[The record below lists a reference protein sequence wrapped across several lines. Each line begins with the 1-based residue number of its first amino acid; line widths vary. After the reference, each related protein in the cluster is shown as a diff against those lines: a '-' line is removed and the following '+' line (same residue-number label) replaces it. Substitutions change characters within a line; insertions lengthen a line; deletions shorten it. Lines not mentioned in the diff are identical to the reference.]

1 MMWIVYGILA
11 LAMAE
16 DISTVDRPTNGAS
29 ASTVGKGAIQIETGL
44 QIDTVQQS
52 MQYSLPTML
61 RIGLHERFE
70 IRPYASVIN
79 YDASLTPLS
88 SSGIQGK
95 ATLYAPDTKNMV
107 LGVLASS
114 ELDFERG
121 SFNGLLLLDVW
132 KGKWSGWFNTGLSQS
147 YAHDRSTIILMGANY
162 TLPKNQGVFVES
174 TGIVNQETS
183 ITLESGY
190 YKTFSQFRVDLYL
203 LKSLTETSQ
212 WQFATGLAW
221 RFR

>member
-1 MMWIVYGILA
+1 
-11 LAMAE
+11 
-16 DISTVDRPTNGAS
+16 
-29 ASTVGKGAIQIETGL
+29 
-44 QIDTVQQS
+44 
-52 MQYSLPTML
+52 
-61 RIGLHERFE
+61 
-70 IRPYASVIN
+70 
-79 YDASLTPLS
+79 
-88 SSGIQGK
+88 
-95 ATLYAPDTKNMV
+95 
-107 LGVLASS
+107 
-114 ELDFERG
+114 
-121 SFNGLLLLDVW
+121 
-132 KGKWSGWFNTGLSQS
+132 
-147 YAHDRSTIILMGANY
+147 MGANY